1 MLNQAP
7 MFSMT
12 DREEASKNYRHS
24 LLLSIPMQAYYSNQ
38 TIGNISYE
46 RVSIKLKSGTTRDDE
61 QRLFNDI
68 KDTVTADQLQL
79 IHFSSKYRDN
89 IEKVDAII
97 SILFDVVI
105 VITMFLCFFSLSS
118 SMSANLYE

>member
-61 QRLFNDI
+61 
-68 KDTVTADQLQL
+68 
-79 IHFSSKYRDN
+79 
-89 IEKVDAII
+89 
-97 SILFDVVI
+97 
-105 VITMFLCFFSLSS
+105 
-118 SMSANLYE
+118 